1 VTSSEITKTQTD
13 KEIII
18 LGSGP
23 AGLAAAIYAARAE
36 RSPLVLAGI
45 DLGGQA
51 ALTSTIE
58 NYPGFPDGVGG
69 ADLGG
74 LFQKQAERFGATV
87 EYASAQEISF
97 DQTPFLVKADT
108 GTYTARSI
116 ILAVGATPRKLGVPG
131 EKELTGKG
139 VSYCGTCDG
148 WFFKGKEIFVVGG
161 GDSALE
167 ESIFLTRYASRVTII
182 HRRDSLRAGKL
193 LQERAQANGKIQFR
207 MESAVEE
214 IIGSDAVKAIR
225 IRNLKTQQVEEMP
238 ADGFFVFIGH
248 DPNTSWLRGQIA
260 MDEKGYVLVDSQ
272 MRTNIPGVF
281 AAGEVADPVF
291 RQVATSMGMG
301 VAAAISAERWLAH

>member
-1 VTSSEITKTQTD
+1 MPGNEADVLKNA

-36 RSPLVLAGI
+36 RKPLVLAGT

-58 NYPGFPDGVGG
+58 NYPGFPDGIGG
-69 ADLGG
+69 ADLGT
-74 LFQKQAERFGATV
+74 LFQKQAERFGAVV
-87 EYASAQEISF
+87 EYASAQEVNF
-97 DQTPFLVKADT
+97 GQQPFRVKADT
-108 GTYTARSI
+108 GDYTTRAI
-116 ILAVGATPRKLGVPG
+116 ILAVGASPRKLGVPG
-131 EKELTGKG
+131 EKELIGKG

-167 ESIFLTRYASRVTII
+167 ESIFLTRYASRVTVV
-182 HRRDSLRAGKL
+182 HRRDSFRAGKL
-193 LQERAQANGKIQFR
+193 LQERAQTNEKIGFR
-207 MESAVEE
+207 MHSAVEE
-214 IIGSDAVKAIR
+214 IIGSDAVKKVR
-225 IRNLKTQQVEEMP
+225 IRNLESDQAEDIP
-238 ADGFFVFIGH
+238 ADGVFIFVGH
-248 DPNTSWLRGQIA
+248 DPNTGWLRGAIDL
-260 MDEKGYVLVDSQ
+260 DEKGYVRVDSQ

-301 VAAAISAERWLAH
+301 VAAAISAERWLSQ